1 MRFGAHMSIGGG
13 VANAFDHG
21 ERAGCDAMQ
30 IFLKNNNQWQGK
42 ALTDEDRK
50 AFARRRRQTGIRP
63 VIAHNAYLINLC
75 SQDEAIAARSYD
87 GMLDEIRRAA
97 FLGVQGI
104 VIHPGAPKE
113 LGPEEGLRRIA
124 KALNGLIEETK
135 DCSVRIL
142 LETTAGQGSTLG
154 WRFEHLAE
162 LIENT
167 RNRRRVGVCFD
178 TCHVF
183 AAGYDIRT
191 PKKYSDT
198 MREFD
203 KVVGLKKIRAF
214 HLNDSKMDFASR
226 RDRHEHIGKGYI
238 GLKGFAHLANDE
250 RFDNIPG
257 ILETPK
263 GPDLKEDVENLAVL
277 RGLVKRRRKSKPSE
291 R

>member
-1 MRFGAHMSIGGG
+1 MRLGAHMSIGGG
-13 VANAFDHG
+13 VANAFDRG
-21 ERAGCDAMQ
+21 EKAGCDAMQ
-30 IFLKNNNQWQGK
+30 IFLKNNSQWKGK
-42 ALTDEDRK
+42 ELTEDDRK
-50 AFARRRRQTGIRP
+50 AFARRRRRTGIRP
-63 VIAHNAYLINLC
+63 VVAHNAYLINLC
-75 SQDEAIAARSYD
+75 SQDEVIAARSYEA
-87 GMLDEIRRAA
+87 MLDEIRRAA
-97 FLGVQGI
+97 FLGVTGV

-113 LGPEEGLRRIA
+113 LGPAEGLRRIA
-124 KALNGLIEETK
+124 AALNGLIDETN

-162 LIENT
+162 LIQNT

-191 PKKYSDT
+191 PKKYAET

-203 KVVGLKKIRAF
+203 KVVGLRKIRAF

-238 GLKGFAHLANDE
+238 GLKGFAQLVNDE
-250 RFDNIPG
+250 RFAKTPG

-263 GPDLKEDVENLAVL
+263 GADLKEDIENLAAL
-277 RGLVKRRRKSKPSE
+277 RSLLKRKRKV
-291 R
+291 